1 MAMPLRLQV
10 DVSMVLHCPALHYRY
25 CYHTV
30 DAFQRGV
37 WDGCTGVITAERCI
51 TNFNLI

>member
-1 MAMPLRLQV
+1 MAMPLRWQANGSL
-10 DVSMVLHCPALHYRY
+10 VLHCPALHYRY

-37 WDGCTGVITAERCI
+37 RDGCTGADYYGT
-51 TNFNLI
+51 LYYQL